1 MSCPPVITVKVPVD
15 SVTSV
20 FGRTGA
26 VIALSGDYNTSL
38 VTEGS
43 NLYYTSERV
52 DDRVAALIQ
61 STSSIIWTYNDF
73 ANTLSG
79 AVSLSSF
86 STTNL
91 TEGSNLYYTDERVDD
106 RVSSLI
112 RDTASITWSYN
123 DSIGQFTA
131 TVASIAAFTTTNLAE
146 GTNLYYT
153 EERVDDRVAD
163 LLQDS
168 SSIRWTYDDA
178 GNSISG
184 TVELSS
190 YNTSDL
196 AEGTNLYF
204 TAVRVPPAIVGQ
216 EISPSNVRPSG
227 NVVFND
233 RTKGVVLKSPGG
245 SYFLISVDDSGVLFT
260 SPYTP

>member
-26 VIALSGDYNTSL
+26 VIALAGDYNTNL

-43 NLYYTSERV
+43 NLYYTNERV

-73 ANTLSG
+73 ANSLV
-79 AVSLSSF
+79 ANVSLSSF

-91 TEGSNLYYTDERVDD
+91 AEGTNLYYTDERVDD
-106 RVSSLI
+106 RVSNLI
-112 RDTASITWSYN
+112 RDTSSITWSYN
-123 DSIGQFTA
+123 DSLGQFTA

-153 EERVDDRVAD
+153 DERVDDRVSN

-168 SSIRWTYDDA
+168 SSVRWTYDDA
-178 GNSISG
+178 SNTISAA
-184 TVELSS
+184 VLLDPF
-190 YNTSDL
+190 NTSDL

-204 TAVRVPPAIVGQ
+204 TTARVAPAILGQ

-227 NVVFND
+227 DIVFND
-233 RTKGVVLKSPGG
+233 RTKGVVLKSTNG
-245 SYFLISVDDSGVLFT
+245 SYFLISVDDSGVLST